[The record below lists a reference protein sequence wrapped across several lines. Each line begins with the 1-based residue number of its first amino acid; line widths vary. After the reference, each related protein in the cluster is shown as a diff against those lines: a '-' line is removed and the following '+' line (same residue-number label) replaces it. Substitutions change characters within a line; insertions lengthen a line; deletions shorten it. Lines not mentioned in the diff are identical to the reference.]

1 MRELRRITL
10 TVLGPPGAGKGT
22 QAKMIAEDTGLTH
35 LSTGDILRDEL
46 ARGSELGQEAKQY
59 MNKGELLP
67 DDLIIKMIKE
77 RISDKDGFILD
88 GFPRTLM
95 QAEALEEIAA
105 LDFAVDIALPREEVI
120 VRLSARRLCTECGR
134 IYNLRFNP
142 PVGNNDE
149 LCDNCGIK
157 LVQRDDD
164 TPAVIEKRFDI
175 YVAAARLLI
184 EFYREQGILVE
195 INGAAACEE
204 IFAQIMRI
212 ITT

>member
-1 MRELRRITL
+1 
-10 TVLGPPGAGKGT
+10 
-22 QAKMIAEDTGLTH
+22 MIAEDTGLVH

-46 ARGSELGQEAKQY
+46 ARGSELGQRAKQY
-59 MNKGELLP
+59 MNRGELLP
-67 DDLIIKMIKE
+67 DNLIVTMIE
-77 RISDKDGFILD
+77 DRIREKDGFILD
-88 GFPRTLM
+88 GFPRTLT

-105 LDFAVDIALPREEVI
+105 LDFAINIALSREEVI
-120 VRLSARRLCTECGR
+120 VRLSARRACAECGR
-134 IYNLRFNP
+134 IYNLRFDLP
-142 PVGNNDE
+142 AGNNDE

-175 YVAAARLLI
+175 YMADTRPLI

-195 INGAAACEE
+195 VNGAAAREE

>member
-1 MRELRRITL
+1 
-10 TVLGPPGAGKGT
+10 
-22 QAKMIAEDTGLTH
+22 MIAEDTGLVH

-46 ARGSELGQEAKQY
+46 ARGSELGQKAKQY
-59 MNKGELLP
+59 MNRGELLP
-67 DDLIIKMIKE
+67 DNLIVTMIE
-77 RISDKDGFILD
+77 DRIREKDGFILD
-88 GFPRTLM
+88 GFPRTLT

-105 LDFAVDIALPREEVI
+105 LDFAINIALSREEVI
-120 VRLSARRLCTECGR
+120 VRLSARRACAECGR
-134 IYNLRFNP
+134 IYNLWFDLP
-142 PVGNNDE
+142 AGNNDE

-175 YVAAARLLI
+175 YMADTRPLI

-195 INGAAACEE
+195 VNGAAAREE